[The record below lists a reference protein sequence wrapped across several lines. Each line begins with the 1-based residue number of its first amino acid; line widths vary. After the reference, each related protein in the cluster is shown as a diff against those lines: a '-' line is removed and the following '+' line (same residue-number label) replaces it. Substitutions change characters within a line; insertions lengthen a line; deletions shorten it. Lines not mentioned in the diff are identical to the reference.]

1 MVLDWGVHL
10 LDQILWLVDSPVKD
24 VKADLSYILGEE
36 VDDGFFAL
44 ITFEN
49 GVKAIV
55 KLGPPI
61 TPNCLAGTLREL
73 KELLRSKIGR

>member
-36 VDDGFFAL
+36 VDDGFFCFDH
-44 ITFEN
+44 I
-49 GVKAIV
+49 
-55 KLGPPI
+55 
-61 TPNCLAGTLREL
+61 
-73 KELLRSKIGR
+73 